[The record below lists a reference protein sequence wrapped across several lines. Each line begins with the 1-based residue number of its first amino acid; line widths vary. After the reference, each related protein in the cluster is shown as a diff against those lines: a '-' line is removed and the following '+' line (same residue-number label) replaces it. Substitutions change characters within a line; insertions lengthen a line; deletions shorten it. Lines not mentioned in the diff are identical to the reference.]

1 MMGELGWPVCR
12 TQCVLVVDDD
22 SLIRAIIQRALRRAG
37 YGVLIA
43 EDGASALACFQG
55 CAGVIDLILTDIM
68 MPGIHGDELVARIRA
83 STAAPPVI
91 YMSGRSRSEL
101 IRERRLTASDV
112 YLQKPFSRVGL
123 LREVQAQ
130 LGSLLPPP
138 AAAQRAPASSAMPSA
153 RNK

>member
-1 MMGELGWPVCR
+1 MGEPDWSVCR

-22 SLIRAIIQRALRRAG
+22 SLIRGIIQRSLRRAG

-43 EDGASALACFQG
+43 EDGASALACWEG
-55 CAGVIDLILTDIM
+55 CSGVIDLIVTDIM
-68 MPGIHGDELVARIRA
+68 MPGIRGDELVARIRA
-83 STAAPPVI
+83 SRAAAPVI
-91 YMSGRSRSEL
+91 YMSGRSRDEL

-112 YLQKPFSRVGL
+112 YLQKPFTRSCL
-123 LREVQAQ
+123 LREIQAQ